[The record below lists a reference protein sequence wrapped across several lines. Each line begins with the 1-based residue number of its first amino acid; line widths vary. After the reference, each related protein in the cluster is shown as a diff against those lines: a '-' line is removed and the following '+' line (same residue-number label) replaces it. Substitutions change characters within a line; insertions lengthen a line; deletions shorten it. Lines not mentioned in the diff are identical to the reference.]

1 MPARPLSD
9 QTLHL
14 IHALRES
21 LEQALEGKA
30 LGLQERTLFGSYC
43 FFVDEKLC
51 MGIKDEELLVRLPPD
66 RHAEFLEMQ
75 GLRELSPQG
84 GMEGYFWVAPDG
96 YASREH
102 WDLWVHEAVAYN
114 PSAKA
119 SPRKK
124 KAVSANCN
132 SDSDSSSGKTSKRK
146 SSKKHPIF
154 GSE

>member
-21 LEQALEGKA
+21 LEQALEGKT

-51 MGIKDEELLVRLPPD
+51 MGIKDDELLVRLPPE

-84 GMEGYFWVAPDG
+84 GMVGYFWIAPDG

-102 WDLWVHEAVAYN
+102 WDLWVREAVAYN

-124 KAVSANCN
+124 KAASSKIDSN
-132 SDSDSSSGKTSKRK
+132 SRAPVKGKST
-146 SSKKHPIF
+146 KKHPIF

>member
-1 MPARPLSD
+1 MPSRPLSD

-21 LEQALEGKA
+21 LEQALEGKT

-51 MGIKDEELLVRLPPD
+51 MGIKDDELLVRLPPE

-84 GMEGYFWVAPDG
+84 GMVGYFWVSPDG
-96 YASREH
+96 YASAAPEH
-102 WDLWVHEAVAYN
+102 GALTLPYHDGISFPKGTVRAASAAV
-114 PSAKA
+114 
-119 SPRKK
+119 
-124 KAVSANCN
+124 
-132 SDSDSSSGKTSKRK
+132 
-146 SSKKHPIF
+146 
-154 GSE
+154 